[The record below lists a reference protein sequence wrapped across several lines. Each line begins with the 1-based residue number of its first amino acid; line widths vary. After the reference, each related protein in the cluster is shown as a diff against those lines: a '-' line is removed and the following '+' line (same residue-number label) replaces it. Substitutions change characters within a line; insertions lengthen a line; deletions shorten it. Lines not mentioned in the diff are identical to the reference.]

1 VPERLTLSTMFNAHT
16 SPILIE
22 YRPRNRNTYIR
33 ITHIGEVQV
42 RTPLKTES
50 SVRRI
55 LKLREEWIKDK
66 LNALQVSLEERPV
79 LGKEI
84 RFRGEKRL
92 IEQLPN
98 LQKKIEKCKNEL
110 NIEKYYHQFYKDE
123 ALLTIPS
130 RVSYYARKMELHPST
145 VRFKRLRSR
154 WGSCD
159 SKGVV
164 TFNTMMMQLSYEQMD
179 YIIVHELAH
188 LRHMNHSRA
197 FHDLVKR
204 YLPEASKLRAEL
216 KSIRPVL

>member
-1 VPERLTLSTMFNAHT
+1 M
-16 SPILIE
+16 
-22 YRPRNRNTYIR
+22 
-33 ITHIGEVQV
+33 
-42 RTPLKTES
+42 
-50 SVRRI
+50 
-55 LKLREEWIKDK
+55 
-66 LNALQVSLEERPV
+66 
-79 LGKEI
+79 GKEI
-84 RFRGEKRL
+84 RFRGEKRS
-92 IEQLPN
+92 IEQIPN

-130 RVSYYARKMELHPST
+130 RVSYYARKMELHPSS

>member
-1 VPERLTLSTMFNAHT
+1 MPEQLTLSTMFNAHT

-33 ITHIGEVQV
+33 ITHIGEVRV

-66 LNALQVSLEERPV
+66 LNALQVSLEDRPV

-84 RFRGEKRL
+84 RFRGEKRS
-92 IEQLPN
+92 IEQIPN
-98 LQKKIEKCKNEL
+98 LQKKIEKCKNEI

-123 ALLTIPS
+123 ALLSIPS

-164 TFNTMMMQLSYEQMD
+164 TFNTMMMQLSYEQID